1 VGFIIR
7 IKMNENQNETS
18 VLSQTNLLGLG
29 TNLALDHVLP
39 LLLLANRVSKL
50 QNFSQ
55 SEMANLREK
64 LINDILSTTSKI
76 SNLGIYEEDDII
88 RLRYCLC
95 VFIDESLLKNEIFM
109 NSFWANNTLTTRF
122 FNENLGGNKF
132 FGIMDKW
139 FENVGKNKDFLEFIY
154 ACLVLGYKGKYET
167 QEDCNEKISY
177 LCENIAAA
185 VSPLIKADENVFEK
199 SYLKQTKKSFLEVFS
214 LKRLKF
220 YFILLTI
227 AMIAAA
233 FLYSTY
239 SMDQNNIRNDSVLN
253 NKIENFMDNK

>member
-1 VGFIIR
+1 
-7 IKMNENQNETS
+7 MNENQNETS

-154 ACLVLGYKGKYET
+154 TCLVLGYKGKYET

-220 YFILLTI
+220 YFILLAI

-239 SMDQNNIRNDSVLN
+239 SMDQNNIRNDSILN

>member
-1 VGFIIR
+1 
-7 IKMNENQNETS
+7 MNENQNETS

-199 SYLKQTKKSFLEVFS
+199 SYLKQTKKSFLEIFS

-220 YFILLTI
+220 YFILLAI

-239 SMDQNNIRNDSVLN
+239 SMDQNNIRNDSILN

>member
-1 VGFIIR
+1 
-7 IKMNENQNETS
+7 MNENQNETS

-154 ACLVLGYKGKYET
+154 ACLVLGYEGKYET

-220 YFILLTI
+220 YFILLAI

-239 SMDQNNIRNDSVLN
+239 SMDQNNIRNDSILN

>member
-1 VGFIIR
+1 MR

-199 SYLKQTKKSFLEVFS
+199 SYLKQTKKSFLEIFS

-220 YFILLTI
+220 YFILLAI

>member
-1 VGFIIR
+1 
-7 IKMNENQNETS
+7 MNENQNETS

-220 YFILLTI
+220 YFILLAI

>member
-1 VGFIIR
+1 MGFIIR

-29 TNLALDHVLP
+29 TNFALDHVLP

-185 VSPLIKADENVFEK
+185 VSPLIKVDENVFEK

-220 YFILLTI
+220 YFILLAI

>member
-1 VGFIIR
+1 
-7 IKMNENQNETS
+7 MNENQNETS

>member
-1 VGFIIR
+1 
-7 IKMNENQNETS
+7 MNENQNETS

-39 LLLLANRVSKL
+39 LLLLSNRVSKL

-220 YFILLTI
+220 YFILLAI

>member
-1 VGFIIR
+1 
-7 IKMNENQNETS
+7 MNENQNETS

-139 FENVGKNKDFLEFIY
+139 FENIGKNKDFLEFIY

-220 YFILLTI
+220 YFILLAI

-239 SMDQNNIRNDSVLN
+239 SMDQNNIRNDSILN

>member
-1 VGFIIR
+1 
-7 IKMNENQNETS
+7 MNENQNETS

-214 LKRLKF
+214 IKRLKF
-220 YFILLTI
+220 YLILLAI
-227 AMIAAA
+227 AMIAAT

>member
-1 VGFIIR
+1 
-7 IKMNENQNETS
+7 MNENQNETS

-55 SEMANLREK
+55 SEMVNLREK

-220 YFILLTI
+220 YFILLAI

>member
-1 VGFIIR
+1 
-7 IKMNENQNETS
+7 MNENQNETS

-95 VFIDESLLKNEIFM
+95 VFVDESLLKNEIFM

-220 YFILLTI
+220 YFILLAI

>member
-1 VGFIIR
+1 
-7 IKMNENQNETS
+7 MNENQNETS

-214 LKRLKF
+214 LKRLQF
-220 YFILLTI
+220 YFILLAI

>member
-1 VGFIIR
+1 
-7 IKMNENQNETS
+7 MNENQNETS

-220 YFILLTI
+220 YFVLLAI

-239 SMDQNNIRNDSVLN
+239 SMDQNNIRNDSILN

>member
-76 SNLGIYEEDDII
+76 SNLSIYEEDDII

-199 SYLKQTKKSFLEVFS
+199 SYLKQTKKSFLEIFS

-220 YFILLTI
+220 YFILLAI

>member
-1 VGFIIR
+1 
-7 IKMNENQNETS
+7 MNENQNETS

-76 SNLGIYEEDDII
+76 SNLSIYEEDDII

-199 SYLKQTKKSFLEVFS
+199 SYLKQTKKSFLEIFS

-220 YFILLTI
+220 YFILLAI

>member
-1 VGFIIR
+1 
-7 IKMNENQNETS
+7 MNENQNETS

-199 SYLKQTKKSFLEVFS
+199 SYLKQIKKSFLEVFS

-220 YFILLTI
+220 YFILLAI

-239 SMDQNNIRNDSVLN
+239 SMDQNNIRNDSILN

>member
-1 VGFIIR
+1 
-7 IKMNENQNETS
+7 MNENQNETS

-199 SYLKQTKKSFLEVFS
+199 SYLKQTKKSFLEIFS

-220 YFILLTI
+220 YFILLAI
-227 AMIAAA
+227 AMSAAA

>member
-1 VGFIIR
+1 
-7 IKMNENQNETS
+7 MNENQNETS

-154 ACLVLGYKGKYET
+154 ACLVLSYKGKYET

-220 YFILLTI
+220 YFILLAI

-239 SMDQNNIRNDSVLN
+239 SMDQNNIRNNSVLN
-253 NKIENFMDNK
+253 NKIENFMDSK

>member
-1 VGFIIR
+1 
-7 IKMNENQNETS
+7 MNENQNETS

-29 TNLALDHVLP
+29 TNFALDHVLP

-185 VSPLIKADENVFEK
+185 VSPLIKVDENVFEK

-220 YFILLTI
+220 YFILLAI

>member
-220 YFILLTI
+220 YFILLAI

-233 FLYSTY
+233 FLYSIY
-239 SMDQNNIRNDSVLN
+239 SMDQNNIRNDSILN

>member
-1 VGFIIR
+1 
-7 IKMNENQNETS
+7 MNENQNETS

-76 SNLGIYEEDDII
+76 SNLGIYKEDDII

-220 YFILLTI
+220 YFILLAI

-239 SMDQNNIRNDSVLN
+239 SMDQNNIRNNSVLN
-253 NKIENFMDNK
+253 NKIENFMDSK

>member
-1 VGFIIR
+1 
-7 IKMNENQNETS
+7 MNENQNETS

-39 LLLLANRVSKL
+39 LLLLSNRVSKL

-220 YFILLTI
+220 YFILLAI

-239 SMDQNNIRNDSVLN
+239 SMDQNNIRNDSILN

>member
-1 VGFIIR
+1 
-7 IKMNENQNETS
+7 MNENQNETS

-220 YFILLTI
+220 YFILLAI

-239 SMDQNNIRNDSVLN
+239 SMDQTNIRKDSVLN

>member
-1 VGFIIR
+1 
-7 IKMNENQNETS
+7 MNENQNETS

-220 YFILLTI
+220 YFILLSI
-227 AMIAAA
+227 AMIATA

-239 SMDQNNIRNDSVLN
+239 SMDQNNIRNDSILN

>member
-220 YFILLTI
+220 YFILLAI

-239 SMDQNNIRNDSVLN
+239 SMDQNNIRNDSILN

>member
-1 VGFIIR
+1 
-7 IKMNENQNETS
+7 MNENQNETS
-18 VLSQTNLLGLG
+18 VLSQTNLLGIG

-55 SEMANLREK
+55 SEMTNLREK

-220 YFILLTI
+220 YFILLAI

>member
-1 VGFIIR
+1 
-7 IKMNENQNETS
+7 MNENQNETS

-220 YFILLTI
+220 YFLLLAI

>member
-1 VGFIIR
+1 
-7 IKMNENQNETS
+7 MNENQNETS

-64 LINDILSTTSKI
+64 LINDILSTSKI

-220 YFILLTI
+220 YFILLAI

>member
-1 VGFIIR
+1 MGFIIR

-220 YFILLTI
+220 YFILLAI

>member
-1 VGFIIR
+1 
-7 IKMNENQNETS
+7 MNENQNETS

-185 VSPLIKADENVFEK
+185 VSPLLKADENVFEK

-220 YFILLTI
+220 YFILLAI

-239 SMDQNNIRNDSVLN
+239 SMDQNNIRNDSILN

>member
-1 VGFIIR
+1 
-7 IKMNENQNETS
+7 MNENQNETS
-18 VLSQTNLLGLG
+18 VLSQRNLLGLG

-39 LLLLANRVSKL
+39 LLLLAKRVSKL
-50 QNFSQ
+50 QNFSE
-55 SEMANLREK
+55 SEMAHLREK

-220 YFILLTI
+220 YFILLAI

>member
-1 VGFIIR
+1 
-7 IKMNENQNETS
+7 MNENQNETS

-55 SEMANLREK
+55 SEMTNLREK

-220 YFILLTI
+220 YFILLAI

>member
-1 VGFIIR
+1 
-7 IKMNENQNETS
+7 MNENQNETS

-95 VFIDESLLKNEIFM
+95 VFIDESLPKNEIFM

-220 YFILLTI
+220 YFILLAI

>member
-1 VGFIIR
+1 
-7 IKMNENQNETS
+7 MNENQNETS

-39 LLLLANRVSKL
+39 LLLLANRVSK
-50 QNFSQ
+50 

-214 LKRLKF
+214 LKRLKC
-220 YFILLTI
+220 YFILL
-227 AMIAAA
+227 
-233 FLYSTY
+233 
-239 SMDQNNIRNDSVLN
+239 
-253 NKIENFMDNK
+253 

>member
-1 VGFIIR
+1 
-7 IKMNENQNETS
+7 MNENQNETS

-29 TNLALDHVLP
+29 TNLALDYVLP

-214 LKRLKF
+214 IKRLKF
-220 YFILLTI
+220 YLILLAI
-227 AMIAAA
+227 AMIAAT

-239 SMDQNNIRNDSVLN
+239 SMDQNNIRNDSILN

>member
-1 VGFIIR
+1 
-7 IKMNENQNETS
+7 MNENQNETS

-220 YFILLTI
+220 YFILLAI

-239 SMDQNNIRNDSVLN
+239 S
-253 NKIENFMDNK
+253 